1 MITAPTH
8 LHRFFR
14 IVQTI
19 GNYVQKR
26 RCITLN
32 LQLVGIAKQMHQ
44 RLRIIRFK
52 IRLSD
57 VSQDHHTRF
66 QLCLR
71 SHCQKAE

>member
-1 MITAPTH
+1 MRVLVEPLVGRGIRVAVPA
-8 LHRFFR
+8 
-14 IVQTI
+14 
-19 GNYVQKR
+19 R
-26 RCITLN
+26 RGDDTLN

-52 IRLSD
+52 IWLSD

-71 SHCQKAE
+71 SHIANRIEKV